1 LNYEPKTIIR
11 LDELGKRNIMSNL
24 QIPERVELEQ
34 STYSITTGKFTLQ
47 PLEKGFGVTMGNS
60 MRRVL
65 LSSLPGTAITAI
77 RVEGIHHEFS
87 TIKGMVEDVADFILN
102 LKQVR
107 IKPIN
112 KKVSKVTLH
121 VKGPGKLKA
130 GDIQKAS
137 AEVEVLNLDHHL
149 ASLNKDADFEIELRL
164 GRGKGYV
171 PAEENKSL
179 DQPLGTIAID
189 SIFTPIANVRYTVEP
204 TRVGGQTDFEK
215 LVLDIETDGS
225 VTPEEAVTYAAKI
238 LRDHLQLFINFGV
251 EPEAEKAETEQEAE
265 VGRVRKILRLSVDE
279 LELSV
284 RSHNCLRSANI
295 KTLADLVHRS
305 ESELLK
311 FRNFGR
317 KSLAELSEIVEQ
329 HGLTFGMD
337 VDKYLKEGND

>member
-1 LNYEPKTIIR
+1 
-11 LDELGKRNIMSNL
+11 MSTL
-24 QIPERVELEQ
+24 QMPEKVELEQ
-34 STYSITTGKFTLQ
+34 STYTSTFGRFTLQ
-47 PLEKGFGVTMGNS
+47 PLEKGFGVTIGNS

-77 RVEGIHHEFS
+77 RVEGIQHEFS
-87 TIKGMVEDVADFILN
+87 TIKGVVEDVADFILN
-102 LKQVR
+102 LKQIR

-112 KKVSKVTLH
+112 KKATKITMQI
-121 VKGPGKLKA
+121 KGPGELSGA
-130 GDIQKAS
+130 DIQKFS
-137 AEVEVLNLDHHL
+137 TEVEVLNPECRL
-149 ASLNKDADFEIELRL
+149 ATLNKDANFELELRL
-164 GRGKGYV
+164 GRGKGFV
-171 PAEENKSL
+171 PAEENKSA

-189 SIFTPIANVRYTVEP
+189 SIFTPIRNVRFTVEP

-215 LVLDIETDGS
+215 LILEIETDGS
-225 VTPEEAVTYAAKI
+225 ITPEEAVTHAAKI

-265 VGRVRKILRLSVDE
+265 VARIRKVLRMSVDE

-295 KTLADLVHRS
+295 KTMADLVRRS

-317 KSLAELSEIVEQ
+317 KSLAELSEIIDQ
-329 HGLTFGMD
+329 HKLTFGMD
-337 VDKYLKEGND
+337 VDKYLKDGNE

>member
-1 LNYEPKTIIR
+1 
-11 LDELGKRNIMSNL
+11 MSTL
-24 QIPERVELEQ
+24 QMPEKVELEQ
-34 STYSITTGKFTLQ
+34 STYSATSGRFTLQ
-47 PLEKGFGVTMGNS
+47 PLEKGFGVTIGNS

-77 RVEGIHHEFS
+77 RIDGIQHEFS

-107 IKPIN
+107 IKSIS
-112 KKVSKVTLH
+112 KKASKVTVQ

-130 GDIQKAS
+130 GDIQKFS
-137 AEVEVLNLDHHL
+137 AEIEILNPDNHL
-149 ASLNKDADFEIELRL
+149 ATLNKDADFEIEFRL
-164 GRGKGYV
+164 GRGKGYI
-171 PAEENKSL
+171 PAEENKSA
-179 DQPLGTIAID
+179 DQPLDTIAID
-189 SIFTPIANVRYTVEP
+189 SIFTPITNVHYTVEP
-204 TRVGGQTDFEK
+204 TRVGGQTDYEK

-225 VTPEEAVTYAAKI
+225 ITPEEAVTHGAKI
-238 LRDHLQLFINFGV
+238 LRDHLQLFINFGI

-265 VGRVRKILRLSVDE
+265 MSRLRKVLRTSVDE

-295 KTLADLVHRS
+295 KTLADLVRRS

-317 KSLAELSEIVEQ
+317 KSLAELSEIVDQ

-337 VDKYLKEGND
+337 VEKYLKEGNE

>member
-1 LNYEPKTIIR
+1 
-11 LDELGKRNIMSNL
+11 MSTTL
-24 QIPERVELEQ
+24 VQMPEKIELEQ
-34 STYSITTGKFTLQ
+34 SSYTGTFGRFTLQ
-47 PLEKGFGVTMGNS
+47 PLEKGFGVTIGNS
-60 MRRVL
+60 LRRVL
-65 LSSLPGTAITAI
+65 LSSLPGTAVTAI
-77 RVEGIHHEFS
+77 RVEGIQHEFS
-87 TIKGMVEDVADFILN
+87 TIKGVVEDVSDFILN

-112 KKVSKVTLH
+112 KKVTKVVVP
-121 VKGPGKLKA
+121 VKGPGRLVA

-137 AEVEVLNLDHHL
+137 AEIEVLNPEAPL
-149 ASLNKDADFEIELRL
+149 ASLNKDADFELELRL

-171 PAEENKSL
+171 HSDENKAA

-189 SIFTPIANVRYTVEP
+189 SIFTPIRNVRFTVEP

-215 LVLDIETDGS
+215 LVIEVETDGS
-225 VTPEEAVTYAAKI
+225 ITPEDAVTHAGKI
-238 LRDHLQLFINFGV
+238 LRDHVQLFINFGA
-251 EPEAEKAETEQEAE
+251 EPETEKAESEQEAE
-265 VGRVRKILRLSVDE
+265 VGRVRKILRMSVDE

-295 KTLADLVHRS
+295 KTMADLVRRS

-329 HGLTFGMD
+329 H
-337 VDKYLKEGND
+337 

>member
-1 LNYEPKTIIR
+1 
-11 LDELGKRNIMSNL
+11 MSTL
-24 QIPERVELEQ
+24 QMPEKVELEQ
-34 STYSITTGKFTLQ
+34 STYTSTFGRFTLQ
-47 PLEKGFGVTMGNS
+47 PLEKGFGVTIGNS

-77 RVEGIHHEFS
+77 RVEGIQHEFS
-87 TIKGMVEDVADFILN
+87 TIKGVVEDVADFILN
-102 LKQVR
+102 LKQIR

-112 KKVSKVTLH
+112 KKATKITMQI
-121 VKGPGKLKA
+121 KGPSELTGA
-130 GDIQKAS
+130 DIQKFS
-137 AEVEVLNLDHHL
+137 EEVEVLNPECRL
-149 ASLNKDADFEIELRL
+149 ATLNKDANFELELRM
-164 GRGKGYV
+164 GRGKGFV
-171 PAEENKSL
+171 PAEENKAA

-189 SIFTPIANVRYTVEP
+189 SIFTPIKNVRFTVEP

-215 LVLDIETDGS
+215 LILEIETDGS
-225 VTPEEAVTYAAKI
+225 ITPEEAVTHAAKI

-265 VGRVRKILRLSVDE
+265 TARIRKVLRMSVDE

-295 KTLADLVHRS
+295 KTMADLVRRS

-317 KSLAELSEIVEQ
+317 KSLAELSEIIDQ
-329 HGLTFGMD
+329 HKLTFGMD
-337 VDKYLKEGND
+337 VDKYLKDGNE